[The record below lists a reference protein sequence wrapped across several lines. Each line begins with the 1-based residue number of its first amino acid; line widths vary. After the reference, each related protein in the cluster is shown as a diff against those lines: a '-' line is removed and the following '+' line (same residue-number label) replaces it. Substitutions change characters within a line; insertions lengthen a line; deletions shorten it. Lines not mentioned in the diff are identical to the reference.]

1 MKKIIALLCLAACLF
16 AFVACNKNESDIPEG
31 LMKAAGNANDYYFY
45 YDDDWTLQTP
55 TAGTS
60 SAEIMI
66 KPAADKTGIS
76 PNASLSV
83 VAFSLSSEK
92 KDYAVNDQ
100 WKEYQ
105 KELQNAFPSFV
116 YDESKDEAVKL
127 DNVPAAKKRYTI
139 TIGDDTYT
147 FVQVLC
153 IRYAIVYQLTFTCLS
168 NEYEARNGIV
178 DTVIENFH
186 FN

>member
-1 MKKIIALLCLAACLF
+1 MKRILALLCMAACLLALAACN
-16 AFVACNKNESDIPEG
+16 NKESDIPEG
-31 LMKAAGNANDYYFY
+31 MLKAGGDANDYYFY
-45 YDDDWTLQTP
+45 YDDNWTLQTP
-55 TAGTS
+55 TAGTT

-100 WKEYQ
+100 WKEYL
-105 KELQNAFPSFV
+105 KELQNAFPSLE
-116 YDESKDEAVKL
+116 YDDSKDEEVKL

-139 TIGDDTYT
+139 TVGDDTYT

-153 IRYAIVYQLTFTCLS
+153 IRYATVYQITFTCLA
-168 NEYEARNGIV
+168 NEYEARSGIV
-178 DTVIENFH
+178 DTVIKNFH